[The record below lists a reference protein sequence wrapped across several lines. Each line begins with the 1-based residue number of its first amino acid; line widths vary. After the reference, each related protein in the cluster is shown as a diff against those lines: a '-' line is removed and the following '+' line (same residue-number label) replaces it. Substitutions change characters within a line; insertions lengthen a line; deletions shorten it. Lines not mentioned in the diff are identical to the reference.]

1 MKVKYAGTLLA
12 TILLTF
18 FGCDDNTGSLG
29 INMLPSSDAINSNT
43 ILFDVHTRS
52 IVADSVFAKTSTGY
66 VGRFTD
72 PNFGYY
78 EASFLTELNCADDF
92 LFPELYKYDEATK
105 KATGAM
111 AGDSAVSAQLV
122 LYYSSWFGDSLNT
135 SRISV
140 YPLTQRLERNRYT
153 NIDPK
158 KYYEPGSKPL
168 GRKTYTAY
176 DTSVP
181 DSVRNATNSSGQK
194 TFYPNITFQLGKEYG
209 DWLLKLNRE
218 HPEYFKN
225 SDAFIEN
232 VFKGV
237 YVKSDLGDGTILYID
252 RVDIQVKFCMHYLD
266 SNGVKLKK
274 KSKPEE
280 DSIYYS
286 MGTAFASTKE
296 VIQANQFLNAD
307 LIKERV
313 AEKSH
318 TYIKSPAGIFTEAT
332 LPYEEISEQLA
343 ADTLNAVRLTFT
355 NYHQN
360 SKQKFSMSAPSTV
373 LLLRKQDFKT
383 FFEENKLPDQTTSF
397 TVSHNNVATNQYT
410 FNNISRLVTTCLN
423 EKQIAKQAA
432 KKAAGTAWNEKTWE
446 EKWNTDE
453 ATKDWNKVLLIPVT
467 IEYDTN
473 AQSSTRTVT
482 GVQNDLQP
490 GYAKLKGGESGEALK
505 LEVTYTRNSK

>member
-1 MKVKYAGTLLA
+1 MKVKCVNTLFVAFLLA
-12 TILLTF
+12 F

-29 INMLPSSDAINSNT
+29 INMLPSSDAITSNT
-43 ILFDVHTRS
+43 ILFDVQTRS
-52 IVADSVFAKTSTGY
+52 IMADSVFAKTSTGY

-78 EASFLTELNCADDF
+78 EASFLSELNCADDF
-92 LFPELYKYDEATK
+92 AFPELYQYDESTG

-122 LYYSSWFGDSLNT
+122 LFYSAWFGDSLNT

-209 DWLLKLNRE
+209 NQLLKLNRE

-225 SDAFIEN
+225 SDAFIDN

-274 KSKPEE
+274 TSNPAE
-280 DSIYYS
+280 DSVYYS

-307 LIKERV
+307 ILKERV

-332 LPYEEISEQLA
+332 LPYEEISEQLSG
-343 ADTLNAVRLTFT
+343 DTLNAVRLTFT
-355 NYHQN
+355 NYNQN
-360 SKQKFSMSAPSTV
+360 NKYKFSMSAPASV
-373 LLLRKQDFKT
+373 LLLRKQDFKE
-383 FFEENKLPDQTTSF
+383 FFEENQLPDQITSF

-423 EKQIAKQAA
+423 EKKAAKQKA
-432 KKAAGTAWNEKTWE
+432 KQTAGSAWDEKAWE
-446 EKWNTDE
+446 TKWNTDE
-453 ATKDWNKVLLIPVT
+453 STKDWNKVLLIPVT

-473 AQSSTRTVT
+473 SQGTKTMTS
-482 GVQNDLQP
+482 VQNNLQP
-490 GYAKLKGGESGEALK
+490 GYAKLKGGETGETLK
-505 LEVTYTRNSK
+505 LEVTYTRNAQ